1 MLAKLKKIVVV
12 IFLTLLIW
20 TWAYMALEQV
30 IVESG
35 TLNISTATSP
45 DLYVQFDREVPI
57 RLKLE
62 IKGPASKIA
71 DFRRRLQAKENDQEK
86 ERLDF
91 FFNAEKQDMAR
102 PDKYDLNVLQFL
114 KESSRLKRLG
124 LAVESC
130 NVETIKVEVEE
141 LVEKVLPVQCLDESG
156 EILPHSSIEPARVRR
171 FVRQSWPQEF
181 LKAYVTLSPTQ
192 IEQARA
198 EENTIIE
205 TPYIEFSPGRRKYG
219 SVRVEIDLPS
229 LEQQLSDQPL
239 QPTIG
244 FTFSRSLHGKY
255 TVELSNESELTS
267 STKFKATENAWNEYV
282 KRTPYQMLIEVRDG
296 DEAATSEIT
305 REVIYNFPPEY
316 AQKKEIKL
324 NEPPRKARFKLVP
337 IAAGP
342 VGQ

>member
-1 MLAKLKKIVVV
+1 MLAKLKKILVV

-62 IKGPASKIA
+62 IKGPASKIT
-71 DFRRRLQAKENDQEK
+71 DFRRRLQAKETDQDK

-91 FFNAEKQDMAR
+91 FFNAEKQDMAK
-102 PDKYDLNVLQFL
+102 PGTYDLNVLQFL
-114 KESSRLKRLG
+114 KESNQLKRLG
-124 LAVESC
+124 LSVESC
-130 NVETIKVEVEE
+130 DIETIKVEVEE
-141 LVEKVLPVQCLDESG
+141 LVEKTLPVQCLDESG
-156 EILPHSSIEPARVRR
+156 EVIPHSSIEPARVRR
-171 FVRQSWPQEF
+171 FVRKDWNQES

-192 IEQARA
+192 IEQARM
-198 EENTIIE
+198 ENSSVVE
-205 TPYIEFSPGRRKYG
+205 TPYIEFSPGKRRYG
-219 SVRVEIDLPS
+219 SVRVEISLPS

-244 FTFSRSLHGKY
+244 FILSRSLYGKY
-255 TVELSNESELTS
+255 KVELSNESELTS

-282 KRTPYQMLIEVRDG
+282 KRTPYQVLVEVRDG

-305 REVIYNFPPEY
+305 REVVYNFPPEY
-316 AQKKEIKL
+316 VQKKEIKL

-342 VGQ
+342 TAQ